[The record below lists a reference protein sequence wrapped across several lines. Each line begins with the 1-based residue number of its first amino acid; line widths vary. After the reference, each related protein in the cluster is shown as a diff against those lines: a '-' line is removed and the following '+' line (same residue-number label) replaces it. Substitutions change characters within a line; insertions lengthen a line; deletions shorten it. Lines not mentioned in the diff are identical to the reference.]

1 MRTQKISSNTESILL
16 HNTQKRKGAAKTSS
30 AAQNIQQPQNN
41 TAKVPAPLMQ
51 AYSGINFKGGGKTN
65 YRWMQTMAGYI
76 PLVIAAGLDLTKQI
90 TIPAFPRLQCEDS
103 DWTNVNMTDVYAK
116 NATLTNSN
124 FQNTQMSGV
133 ELHNSDLSN
142 SKFNEVMAVLGR
154 FSHTN
159 FYNATITDSDF
170 QKANFQG
177 AKFKWTTIKN
187 SNFANA
193 NFLGADLSEVWSI
206 DDESIFAGALY
217 DRDTKFGSGFDPV
230 SRGMIKIEKGVNL
243 KDLPGEIQQVFS
255 RVSIKPYKDEFPYD
269 LSESSYSGADMQEAK
284 FEDIDFSNSNF
295 EGTIGKGS
303 VFIGCDLS
311 NCVFNENSDFSEGS
325 FNNSVFIN
333 TKFNGANLAKS
344 NFISA
349 DLSMTD
355 LAELSDDKVAGSIY
369 DLGTSFPP
377 GYDPQ
382 EHGFIFA
389 GRNANLSDRK
399 FSHMKVRETL
409 SYDEPFDFSGSKLN
423 RADFSQAKFEKVIFR
438 GAKMQDACLKE
449 AIMPGADFE
458 GAILH
463 NANLIGGDFRNANF
477 RNANLRWAN
486 LKGANLDGADLTGAT
501 YTKNATV
508 FPDNFDPDKHGMIEV
523 PVKSA

>member
-1 MRTQKISSNTESILL
+1 MQIQKISSMRESVSNHFLPNKI
-16 HNTQKRKGAAKTSS
+16 QKSQSVSAVKEEQNSS
-30 AAQNIQQPQNN
+30 V
-41 TAKVPAPLMQ
+41 KVPASLMQ
-51 AYSGINFKGGGKTN
+51 AYSGVSFKGGGKTN

-103 DWTNVNMTDVYAK
+103 DWTNVNMTGVYLK
-116 NATLTNSN
+116 NSKLTNSD
-124 FQNTQMSGV
+124 FDNTQMTGV

-142 SKFNEVMAVLGR
+142 SKFNGVMAALGR
-154 FSHTN
+154 FSHSN
-159 FYNATITDSDF
+159 FYNTYLIDSDF

-177 AKFKWTTIKN
+177 AKFKWSTIKN
-187 SNFANA
+187 SNFSNA
-193 NFLGADLSEVWSI
+193 NFLGADLSELWSI
-206 DDESIFAGALY
+206 DNESIFTGALY
-217 DRDTKFGSGFDPV
+217 DRDTKFRSDFNPV

-243 KDLPGEIQQVFS
+243 KDLPGDIQQVFS

-269 LSESSYSGADMQEAK
+269 LSESVYSNADMQEAK

-303 VFIGCDLS
+303 VFIGCNLS
-311 NCVFNENSDFSEGS
+311 RCTFNENSDFSEGS
-325 FNNSVFIN
+325 FNNSVFFN

-355 LAELSDDKVAGSIY
+355 LAELPDNKVAGSIY

-409 SYDEPFDFSGSKLN
+409 SYDEPFDFSGTKLN
-423 RADFSQAKFEKVIFR
+423 RADFSQARFEKVIFR

-449 AIMPGADFE
+449 AVMPGADFE

-508 FPDNFDPDKHGMIEV
+508 FPDNFDPKKHGMIEV
-523 PVKSA
+523 PVKEAY